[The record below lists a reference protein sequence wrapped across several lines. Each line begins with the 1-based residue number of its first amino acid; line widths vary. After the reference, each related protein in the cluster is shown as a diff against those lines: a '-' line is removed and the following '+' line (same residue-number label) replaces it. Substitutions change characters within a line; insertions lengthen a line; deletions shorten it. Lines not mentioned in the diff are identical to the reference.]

1 MTTYSSRESIQ
12 CRGRQPPLSMLS
24 NEQDVRQLLIACFDG
39 REAIATEE
47 MQPINQCELALLAI
61 EPYERHEVSA
71 MDTYLTRSGVT
82 STIENGLVEVLAV
95 TDGAVLPYDS
105 AVSVL
110 ASSPPRSFHISG

>member
-1 MTTYSSRESIQ
+1 
-12 CRGRQPPLSMLS
+12 
-24 NEQDVRQLLIACFDG
+24 
-39 REAIATEE
+39 
-47 MQPINQCELALLAI
+47 
-61 EPYERHEVSA
+61 